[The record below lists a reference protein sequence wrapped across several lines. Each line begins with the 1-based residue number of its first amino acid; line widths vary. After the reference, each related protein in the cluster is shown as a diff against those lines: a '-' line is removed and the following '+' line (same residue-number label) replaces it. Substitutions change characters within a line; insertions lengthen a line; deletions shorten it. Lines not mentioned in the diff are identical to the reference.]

1 MILNTICRC
10 GLPPTTDGSCSTL
23 PPTRRTEAR
32 WDGSCCLLPRSARY
46 LLPHHCCLKLFTTK
60 SKFSLCNSQY
70 SCLAINPPIAS
81 ATLAGAP
88 LWQGLCRFG
97 ERPSTNLQEGPH
109 CQLGPQQ
116 PCHPHNRNRSCVLP
130 LTHLWSALHGLWTE
144 DLDGRCLGQCDHQ
157 EFHGQWGTSRGR
169 DAQPQRA

>member
-1 MILNTICRC
+1 MITNTTCRC

-46 LLPHHCCLKLFTTK
+46 LLMIVVSRCSPQNSKCLPR
-60 SKFSLCNSQY
+60 NSQC

-88 LWQGLCRFG
+88 LWQGLRRFG

-130 LTHLWSALHGLWTE
+130 LTNLWSALHGLWTE
-144 DLDGRCLGQCDHQ
+144 DLDGRRLGQRGHQ
-157 EFHGQWGTSRGR
+157 ELHGQW
-169 DAQPQRA
+169 

>member
-46 LLPHHCCLKLFTTK
+46 LLPHHCCLKMFTTEVK
-60 SKFSLCNSQY
+60 MFTMQLTMSVLGNQSS
-70 SCLAINPPIAS
+70 S
-81 ATLAGAP
+81 ATFAGAP

-130 LTHLWSALHGLWTE
+130 LTNLWSALHSLWPE
-144 DLDGRCLGQCDHQ
+144 DLDGRRLGQRRHQ

-169 DAQPQRA
+169 DAQLQRV